1 VLYLPGYTYREVNH
15 IPNTILP
22 LVQKYL
28 EGTASAEEKA
38 IVDQWYYSLHADE
51 VVIPL
56 DEPEKALTSRLK
68 ERMNAIISQHNPVRV
83 LRKTLFF
90 RIAAVFIC
98 ITLVSTLCYFFFT
111 SSDAAAIQ
119 QQFVAASVPVKDM
132 APGSNKA
139 ILTLGDGST
148 ITLDSSSI
156 GTLGQQGNMH
166 VIKLADG
173 RLQYKKDAHDPTA
186 KQTIYNNIAT
196 PRGGQYAVELADGTK
211 VWLNASSS
219 IQFPTEFSDSVRE
232 VTITGEVYFEVAHQ
246 SKPFKVKVHDTSIRV
261 LGTHFNVMAYDNEST
276 QNTTLLQGS
285 LVVGTGMHSN
295 LLMPG
300 NQLRI
305 DKTGDVAV
313 IKNADTE
320 EAVAWRTGKFLF
332 NSADMYSI
340 MRQVERWYN
349 VEVNFE
355 GSVGLHFSG
364 QLNRYA
370 NVSELLRKLE
380 LTNEV
385 HFKLEKGKIIVQP
398 GNREG

>member
-1 VLYLPGYTYREVNH
+1 MLYLPGYTYREVNH
-15 IPNTILP
+15 IPDTILP

-28 EGTASAEEKA
+28 EGTASADEKA
-38 IVDQWYYSLHADE
+38 IVDNWYYSLHADE

-56 DEPEKALTSRLK
+56 DEPEKVLTSRLK
-68 ERMNAIISQHNPVRV
+68 ERMNTILAQDNPVRV

-90 RIAAVFIC
+90 RIAAVFVC
-98 ITLVSTLCYFFFT
+98 ITLVSALYYFFFT
-111 SSDAAAIQ
+111 SADAPVTQEKA
-119 QQFVAASVPVKDM
+119 VAVPAPVKDI
-132 APGSNKA
+132 APGGNKA

-148 ITLDSSSI
+148 ITLDSSSN
-156 GTLGQQGNMH
+156 GTLRQQGNMN

-173 RLQYKKDAHDPTA
+173 RLQYKKDAHYHAA
-186 KQTIYNNIAT
+186 KQIIYNNIVT

-219 IQFPTEFSDSVRE
+219 IEFPTEFSDSVRE

-285 LVVGTGMHSN
+285 LIVGTRTHSN

-300 NQLRI
+300 NQLRLN
-305 DKTGDVAV
+305 KTGDVAF

-355 GSVGLHFSG
+355 GIVGLHFSG

-398 GNREG
+398 GHREG